1 MKDYVGLYTRFILKI
16 DLKGL
21 NGSPSSNLMGFF
33 LRKGLREGLRK
44 GVRAVNFNIFY
55 VRAYLYSVV
64 TEKTRKRKEIET
76 VRDYKVQSEF

>member
-1 MKDYVGLYTRFILKI
+1 MEDYVGLYTRFILKI
-16 DLKGL
+16 DLKEL
-21 NGSPSSNLMGFF
+21 NGSPSSNLM
-33 LRKGLREGLRK
+33 GLREGLRK
-44 GVRAVNFNIFY
+44 GVRAVNFNIFC

>member
-1 MKDYVGLYTRFILKI
+1 M
-16 DLKGL
+16 
-21 NGSPSSNLMGFF
+21 
-33 LRKGLREGLRK
+33 
-44 GVRAVNFNIFY
+44 NFNIFC